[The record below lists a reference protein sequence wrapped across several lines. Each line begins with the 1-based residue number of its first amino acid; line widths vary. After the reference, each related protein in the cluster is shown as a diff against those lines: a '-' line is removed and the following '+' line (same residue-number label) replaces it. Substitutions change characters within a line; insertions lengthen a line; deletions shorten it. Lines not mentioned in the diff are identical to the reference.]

1 MTQGGEGGEGGPGDP
16 DGSGTPAALP
26 AAGDSSAWAPLAQRA
41 FRWLWLGMLFS
52 WIGTWMQTVGAQWLL
67 VDEPNAAVLVSL
79 VQAATTLPLM
89 LLALPGGVLA
99 DSFDRRRLLLTVQA
113 YLVVL
118 GILLTVFAAAGLMP
132 PTLLLAFTLALG
144 VGAAVQLPTWQALI
158 PELVPRAQL
167 RAATGLDAVSVSGAR
182 AIGPVLAGLVIA
194 YLGGVP
200 VVFAL
205 YAVCAAV
212 FAVAVFFWR
221 RPEAGVEARRERFV
235 PALRAG
241 GRYVWHEP
249 VVRRIL
255 LRVILFVA
263 PAMALWA
270 LLPLIASQRLGLG
283 AAAYGALFG
292 AFGVG
297 AIVGAAVLRR
307 VRDHLSTNGL
317 LTAAGLLYAAASGL
331 IVLIPGLPTALAILV
346 LAGLAWMAVASTL
359 AAEVQLF
366 LPAWV
371 RARGLAI
378 YTVAFTGSMTVG
390 ALLWGAVAEG
400 LGLQPA
406 FLLSA
411 VVLLAGVIAGVFL
424 RVPATGHL
432 DREPAIYWPEAR
444 LAFDPLPDTG
454 PVLVTVEFFVT
465 PEREAAFLEAM
476 DHLRQSRRR
485 TGATRWEL
493 YRDGDRP
500 DRFVEVFSIPSW
512 EEHLRQ
518 HSGRLT
524 ATDKDIENAALG
536 FSDPPAQAQHL
547 LPPNCGWCRPGARP
561 KDTRRCVVGQRLVWA
576 SRCSG

>member
-1 MTQGGEGGEGGPGDP
+1 
-16 DGSGTPAALP
+16 
-26 AAGDSSAWAPLAQRA
+26 
-41 FRWLWLGMLFS
+41 MLFS

-113 YLVVL
+113 YLFVL
-118 GILLTVFAAAGLMP
+118 GILLAVFTAAGLMP
-132 PTLLLAFTLALG
+132 PALLLAFTLAIG
-144 VGAAVQLPTWQALI
+144 VGAAVQLPTWQAMM
-158 PELVPRAQL
+158 PELVPRSQL
-167 RAATGLDAVSVSGAR
+167 RAAAGLDQVSVNGAR
-182 AIGPVLAGLVIA
+182 SIGPVLAGLVIA
-194 YLGGVP
+194 FLGGVP

-221 RPEAGVEARRERFV
+221 APDGDTDGPRERFV

-255 LRVILFVA
+255 LRVVLFVA

-270 LLPLIASQRLGLG
+270 LLPLIASQRLELG

-307 VRDHLSTNGL
+307 VRDHLSTNAL
-317 LTAAGLLYAAASGL
+317 LVAAGLLYAAASGL
-331 IVLIPGLPTALAILV
+331 IVLIPGLPAALTILV
-346 LAGLAWMAVASTL
+346 LAGLAWIAVASTL
-359 AAEVQLF
+359 AAELQLF

-371 RARGLAI
+371 RARGFAI
-378 YTVAFTGSMTVG
+378 YTVTFTGSMTVG
-390 ALLWGAVAEG
+390 ALIWGVTAEG
-400 LGLQPA
+400 LGLRPA
-406 FLLSA
+406 FLLSTVA
-411 VVLLAGVIAGVFL
+411 LLAGVIAGVFL
-424 RVPATGHL
+424 RVPATSHL

-454 PVLVTVEFFVT
+454 PVLVTVELVIT

-485 TGATRWEL
+485 TGATRWAL

-500 DRFVEVFSIPSW
+500 DRFVEVFSVPSW

-524 ATDKDIENAALG
+524 ATDKEVEDAALG
-536 FSDPPAQAQHL
+536 FSDPPARAQHL
-547 LPPNCGWCRPGARP
+547 LPP
-561 KDTRRCVVGQRLVWA
+561 
-576 SRCSG
+576 